1 MNKQEKQE
9 RIRTLLAV
17 DRVCTDAREGRL
29 TPTQRRV
36 LLTTL
41 GVSPMDVY
49 GPDIKREDTQ

>member
-1 MNKQEKQE
+1 MNKREKQE

-17 DRVCTDAREGRL
+17 DRVCTDAQEGKL

-49 GPDIKREDTQ
+49 GSAIKREDTQ